1 MLLPLG
7 VLSYGQV
14 VTLAVVVLLAGADL
28 ILLIKTLLLR
38 ALRQS
43 VLDLGAPTVRQN
55 VHLWFL
61 VMVVRRY
68 EATLVVWV
76 RHHVGLASLVGV
88 APGVDAAS
96 SWYRLHADCSITV
109 PSLA

>member
-14 VTLAVVVLLAGADL
+14 ITLTIVVLLAGTNL

-43 VLDLGAPTVRQN
+43 VLNLGAPTIRKN

-61 VMVVRRY
+61 VVVMRRDK
-68 EATLVVWV
+68 ATLVVWV
-76 RHHVGLASLVGV
+76 RHHVGLASLV
-88 APGVDAAS
+88 
-96 SWYRLHADCSITV
+96 
-109 PSLA
+109 